1 MADDEDVLCFGNFIL
16 DTKRGCLRNAVAGEI
31 PLRPKSYDVL
41 RFFVQNAGRML
52 TKARVLDA
60 VWPNVHITED
70 SLVQCVRDVR
80 RALGDQSG
88 TVLRTVARR
97 GYILDIEVRQEPR
110 DKAVVQVARPVS
122 RIEKDSPGLLC
133 DVGTPGAGDEND
145 ASVALRM
152 EGLPNAERR
161 QVTIMQCALG
171 GAALSAAHQDPEDL
185 LRLLGT
191 FHEGCVALA
200 TQEGGTVA
208 KLLPDGALVFFG
220 YPRADEHQAERA
232 IRAALAIVNDSR
244 LIATG
249 TSHAPHVRVGIATG
263 VVVVGGFLG
272 ASGELAAVG
281 EAATLAAALLAF
293 AGPDPAVSSN
303 EMASDS
309 GGIVKPSSPA
319 ARRRCLAKHGQVVI
333 DATTRWQVG
342 NLFDCRQLSTV
353 VPAWRVWSENHT
365 LGQFEALR
373 SGGLTPLIGRD
384 EEMELLLRRWAM
396 ARAGNG
402 RVVLV
407 SSEPGVGKSRLAVAL
422 AERVAT
428 DSHVRL
434 RYFCSPHQQ
443 DSALHPVIT
452 QMERAAGF
460 QHTDRAGEKLAKL
473 QTLIAGAAPPME
485 DVALIADLHALSSA
499 HFTPFIDISPQRK
512 KEKTFE
518 ALVRQV
524 ESLAHQ
530 QPLLMLF
537 DDIHWIDPSSL
548 ELLDRVIE
556 RVATWPVLLLAMF
569 RPEFLPPWAG
579 QPHVTLLTL
588 PRLDRRNTTA
598 MIANVGRN
606 SLSREIVEDIAER
619 TDGVPLFVEELTKAI
634 VESGAQHS
642 VSAVPATL
650 LASLTARL
658 DCLGPAAKDVAQAGA
673 VIGRE
678 FSFGLLAAIID
689 LPEAQLCDGLDRL
702 TEAGLLFVRG
712 TQPQSNYLFKHALVQ
727 DAAYDSLLRPSRR
740 QLHARAAAVLEQ
752 HFTDLTER
760 QPELLA
766 RHYTEAGLLE
776 PAITFWRR
784 AGAVSLTRSAHRE
797 ALGHFGRGLEILGAL
812 PQGEARDRDELDVVV
827 TAAVPL
833 IAIHGFGS
841 AQVEA
846 HALRAKELANRI
858 PHSSVQFAAHRA
870 VWNSSL
876 LRQPIPTTLNL
887 AQDLM
892 RLARVT
898 GDPGRLAIAHR
909 ALGFSL
915 LMAGRLAAAADA
927 LTRGMELA
935 DTVPDSEFALY
946 GEHPSMVCRVNA
958 GRVQGLMG
966 LPEIAASLGSTGVA
980 HARSRTNPHSLAWA
994 LSVISHAYAEQNEPA
1009 VTIRFATEA
1018 IDVAEE
1024 HDLPQWLADARII
1037 KGWAMCRLGDIEE
1050 GLALQETGERN
1061 WRATG
1066 AVLNI
1071 SQYRKLR
1078 AESYLL
1084 AGKPVAARKHLAVAR
1099 AHCESHGENY
1109 MAAEICRFMA
1119 SILQIEGAASEV
1131 VERQLNEALG
1141 IARDQGARLLELRSA
1156 TSLAKLWGE
1165 QGRRVEAHSLLAPI
1179 HGWFTQG
1186 FDLADLREA
1195 RRLLDAL
1202 A

>member
-1 MADDEDVLCFGNFIL
+1 MGGTGDDEDVLCFGNFIL
-16 DTKRGCLRNAVAGEI
+16 DRKRGCLRNAAGGEI

-41 RFFVQNAGRML
+41 QLFAQNAGRML
-52 TKARVLDA
+52 TKNRVLDA

-80 RALGDQSG
+80 RALGDPSG

-97 GYILDIEVRQEPR
+97 GYIFDIEVRQEPR
-110 DKAVVQVARPVS
+110 NRAVVRPVS
-122 RIEKDSPGLLC
+122 RIEQDSSDAPGGIRAPA
-133 DVGTPGAGDEND
+133 VQNETNAPV
-145 ASVALRM
+145 SSRM

-161 QVTIMQCALG
+161 QLTIMQCALG
-171 GAALSAAHQDPEDL
+171 GAALIAAQQDPEDL

-191 FHEGCVALA
+191 FHESCVALA
-200 TQEGGTVA
+200 TQAGGGVA

-232 IRAALAIVNDSR
+232 IRAALAIVNAPCSV
-244 LIATG
+244 AG
-249 TSHAPHVRVGIATG
+249 TSPALHVRVGIATG
-263 VVVVGGFLG
+263 VVVVGGLLG
-272 ASGELAAVG
+272 VSGELAAVG
-281 EAATLAAALLAF
+281 EAATLATALLAL
-293 AGPDPAVSSN
+293 ADPDPAVSAY

-309 GGIVKPSSPA
+309 GGMVEPSSPA
-319 ARRRCLAKHGQVVI
+319 ARRRRLATRGQVVI
-333 DATTRWQVG
+333 DATTRWQIG
-342 NLFDCRQLSTV
+342 NLFDCQKLSTTM
-353 VPAWRVWSENHT
+353 PAWRIWSENHT

-373 SGGLTPLIGRD
+373 STGLTPMVGRD
-384 EEMELLLRRWAM
+384 EEMELLLRRWAT
-396 ARAGNG
+396 ARAGEG
-402 RVVLV
+402 RVVLI
-407 SSEPGVGKSRLAVAL
+407 SSDPGVGKSRLAVAL
-422 AERVAT
+422 AERVAA
-428 DSHVRL
+428 DSHIRL
-434 RYFCSPHQQ
+434 RYFCSPYQQ
-443 DSALHPVIT
+443 DSPLYPVIT

-460 QHTDRAGEKLAKL
+460 ELVDRAGEKLAKL
-473 QTLIAGAAPPME
+473 QKLIAAAAPSNE
-485 DVALIADLHALSSA
+485 DVALIADLHALCPA
-499 HFTPFIDISPQRK
+499 HLAPLIDISSQRK
-512 KEKTFE
+512 KDRTFE
-518 ALVRQV
+518 ALVRQL
-524 ESLAHQ
+524 ESLAHR

-556 RVATWPVLLLAMF
+556 RVAAWPVLLLAMF
-569 RPEFLPPWAG
+569 RPEFRPPWVG

-588 PRLDRRNTTA
+588 TRLDRRDTTA
-598 MIANVGRN
+598 MIANVARD
-606 SLSREIVEDIAER
+606 SLCREIVEDIAER

-642 VSAVPATL
+642 VSGVPATL
-650 LASLTARL
+650 LASLAARL
-658 DCLGPAAKDVAQAGA
+658 DCLGPGAKDVAQAGA

-689 LPEAQLCDGLDRL
+689 LPESQLCEGLDRL

-712 TQPQSNYLFKHALVQ
+712 RPPQSNYLFKHALVQ
-727 DAAYDSLLRPSRR
+727 DAAYDSLLRTSRL
-740 QLHARAAAVLEQ
+740 QLHARVAAVLEQ
-752 HFTDLTER
+752 HFTDLTDR

-784 AGAVSLTRSAHRE
+784 AGALSLMRSAHRE
-797 ALGHFGRGLEILGAL
+797 ALGHLGRAFEILGAL
-812 PQGEARDRDELDVVV
+812 PQGEARDRDELDVAV

-846 HALRAKELANRI
+846 HALRAKALANRM
-858 PHSSVQFAAHRA
+858 PHSPVQFAAHRA

-876 LRQPIPTTLNL
+876 LRQPIPTTLKL

-892 RLARVT
+892 RLAGTT

-915 LMAGRLAAAADA
+915 LMAGRLAEAADA

-935 DTVPDSEFALY
+935 DPVPDSEFALY

-958 GRVQGLMG
+958 GRVYGLMG
-966 LPEIAASLGSTGVA
+966 SPEIAADLASAGVA

-994 LSVISHAYAEQNEPA
+994 LSVISHAYAEQGEPA
-1009 VTIRFATEA
+1009 LTFRFASEA
-1018 IDVAEE
+1018 IEVAGE
-1024 HDLPQWLADARII
+1024 HRLPQWFAHAQIM
-1037 KGWAMCRLGDIEE
+1037 KGWAMCRLGEISE
-1050 GLALQETGERN
+1050 GLALQETGERD

-1066 AVLNI
+1066 AVLDI
-1071 SQYRKLR
+1071 SHYRKLR
-1078 AESYLL
+1078 SESYLL
-1084 AGKPVAARKHLAVAR
+1084 AGDLMTAREHLAVAR

-1109 MAAEICRFMA
+1109 MAAEICRLMA
-1119 SILQIEGAASEV
+1119 SILQTEGAASRV
-1131 VERQLNEALG
+1131 VEHHLNEALS

-1165 QGRRVEAHSLLAPI
+1165 QGRRTEAHTLLAPI
-1179 HGWFTQG
+1179 YNRFAQG
-1186 FDLADLREA
+1186 FDFADLQAA
-1195 RRLLDAL
+1195 RGLLDTL